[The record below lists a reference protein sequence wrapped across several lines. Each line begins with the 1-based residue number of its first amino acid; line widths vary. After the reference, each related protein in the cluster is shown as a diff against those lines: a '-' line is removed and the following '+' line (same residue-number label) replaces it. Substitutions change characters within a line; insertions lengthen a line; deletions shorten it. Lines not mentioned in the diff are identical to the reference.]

1 MTRKSKLTLGPESC
15 KEHCAAEQC
24 PSKEQDQVAT
34 IRSQLPEVVDRIVA
48 TCENRN
54 CFEHVEAEPLPSRRR
69 AVSILDSC
77 REIIFPG
84 YFGRQ
89 GIDRVNLRYRIGLEV
104 SELFDLLAAEIA
116 NAIRHECTR
125 HGHICQHCEES
136 GQEKALLFIQQLPEL
151 RALLASDVHA
161 AYQGDP
167 AAAGYDEII
176 FSYPGLHAIT
186 IYRIAHALYRLEVP
200 ILPRIMTEHAHS
212 ITGIDIHPGARIGRS
227 FFIDHGTGVVIGQ
240 TAVLGTRVK
249 LYQGVTL
256 GALAFRRDEAGQLE
270 RHTKRHPTLEDDVTV
285 YAGSTIL
292 GGETV
297 IGARS
302 VIGGNIWL
310 THSVPPDT
318 KVVLNPPEL
327 VYKRQPNG
335 GQSSPEVA
343 AADK

>member
-1 MTRKSKLTLGPESC
+1 MMPKAVKVPL
-15 KEHCAAEQC
+15 AAEQC
-24 PSKEQDQVAT
+24 PSKEPSQGT
-34 IRSQLPEVVDRIVA
+34 NFRSRLPEVVDQVVA
-48 TCENRN
+48 TCDSRT
-54 CFEHVEAEPLPSRRR
+54 CFEHVEAEPLPSR
-69 AVSILDSC
+69 AEAINILETC
-77 REIIFPG
+77 RDLLFPG
-84 YFGRQ
+84 YFGSQ
-89 GIDRVNLRYRIGLEV
+89 GIDRINLKYRIGLEI
-104 SELFDLLAAEIA
+104 SGLFDRLAEEIA

-125 HGHICQHCEES
+125 HGQVCQHCEEA
-136 GQEKALLFIQQLPEL
+136 GQERAFRFLQRLPDL

-167 AAAGYDEII
+167 AAAGFDEII

-186 IYRIAHALYRLEVP
+186 VYRIAHELYRLEVP

-212 ITGIDIHPGARIGRS
+212 ITGIDIHPGAQIGSS
-227 FFIDHGTGVVIGQ
+227 FFIDHGTGVVIGE
-240 TAVLGTRVK
+240 TAILGKGIK

-256 GALAFRRDEAGQLE
+256 GALAFKRDEAGELE

-302 VIGGNIWL
+302 VIGGNVWL
-310 THSVPPDT
+310 IHSVPPDT

-327 VYKRQPNG
+327 VYKRQ
-335 GQSSPEVA
+335 
-343 AADK
+343 

>member
-1 MTRKSKLTLGPESC
+1 MRKKTPKTPEIPL
-15 KEHCAAEQC
+15 ANDQC
-24 PSKEQDQVAT
+24 PSKEPAGAADF
-34 IRSQLPEVVDRIVA
+34 RSHLPEVVAQMVA
-48 TCENRN
+48 TCNSHT
-54 CFEHVEAEPLPSRRR
+54 CFEHIAAEPLPSRSQ
-69 AVSILDSC
+69 AVAILKTC
-77 REIIFPG
+77 RELIFPG
-84 YFGRQ
+84 YFGNK
-89 GIDRVNLRYRIGLEV
+89 GIDRINLEYRIGLEI
-104 SELFDLLAAEIA
+104 SGLFNCLAEEIA

-125 HGHICQHCEES
+125 HGQICQHCEEA
-136 GQEKALLFIQQLPEL
+136 GQEKAFLFLERLPQL
-151 RALLASDVHA
+151 RQRLASDVQA

-167 AAAGYDEII
+167 AAAGFDEII

-186 IYRIAHALYRLEVP
+186 IYRIANELYRLEVP

-212 ITGIDIHPGARIGRS
+212 ITGIDIHPGAQIGES

-240 TAVLGTRVK
+240 TAVLGKRVK

-256 GALAFRRDEAGQLE
+256 GALAFRRDEAGELE

-292 GGETV
+292 GGETIV
-297 IGARS
+297 GARS

-327 VYKRQPNG
+327 VYKK
-335 GQSSPEVA
+335 S
-343 AADK
+343 

>member
-1 MTRKSKLTLGPESC
+1 MTTDAES
-15 KEHCAAEQC
+15 C
-24 PSKEQDQVAT
+24 PSKESPQSANF
-34 IRSQLPEVVDRIVA
+34 RARLPEVVDRIVA
-48 TCENRN
+48 TCDSRK
-54 CFEHVEAEPLPSRRR
+54 CFEHVEAEALPSR
-69 AVSILDSC
+69 SQTIGILETC
-77 REIIFPG
+77 RDLLFPG
-84 YFGRQ
+84 YFGSQ
-89 GIDRVNLRYRIGLEV
+89 GIDRINLKYRIGLEV
-104 SELFDLLAAEIA
+104 SSLFDRLSQEIA

-125 HGHICQHCEES
+125 HGQTCRHCEEA
-136 GQEKALLFIQQLPEL
+136 GQDKAFSFVQCLPEL

-167 AAAGYDEII
+167 AAAGFDEII
-176 FSYPGLHAIT
+176 FSYPGLRAVT
-186 IYRIAHALYRLEVP
+186 IYRIAYALHRLEVP

-212 ITGIDIHPGARIGRS
+212 VTGIDIHPGAQIGEA

-240 TAVLGTRVK
+240 TAVLGRGVR

-256 GALAFRRDEAGQLE
+256 GALAFKRDQDGQLE
-270 RHTKRHPTLEDDVTV
+270 RQTKRHPTLEDDVTV

-292 GGETV
+292 GGKTV

-327 VYKRQPNG
+327 LFK
-335 GQSSPEVA
+335 
-343 AADK
+343 KH

>member
-1 MTRKSKLTLGPESC
+1 MPRKNKLPMHPDFC
-15 KEHCAAEQC
+15 DQEQC
-24 PSKEQDQVAT
+24 ATEPCPGKEPDSGLGHRA
-34 IRSQLPEVVDRIVA
+34 RLPEVVERIVA
-48 TCENRN
+48 TCQDRS

-69 AVSILDSC
+69 AIAILDSC

-84 YFGRQ
+84 YFGHQ
-89 GIDRVNLRYRIGLEV
+89 GIDRVNLEYRIGLEV
-104 SELFDLLAAEIA
+104 SELFDRLATEIA

-125 HGHICQHCEES
+125 HGHTCQHCDEA
-136 GQEKALLFIQQLPEL
+136 GQEKALHFLQQLPQL
-151 RALLASDVHA
+151 RAVLASDVQA

-186 IYRIAHALYRLEVP
+186 IYRIAHALLRLEVP
-200 ILPRIMTEHAHS
+200 VLPRIMTEHAHS
-212 ITGIDIHPGARIGRS
+212 ITGIDIHPGASIDQA

-240 TAVLGTRVK
+240 TAVLGKRVK
-249 LYQGVTL
+249 IYQGVTL
-256 GALAFRRDEAGQLE
+256 GALAFRRDEQGGLQ
-270 RHTKRHPTLEDDVTV
+270 RDIKRHPTLEDDVTV

-327 VYKRQPNG
+327 VYKTQKNGQQPAG
-335 GQSSPEVA
+335 G
-343 AADK
+343 K

>member
-1 MTRKSKLTLGPESC
+1 MPPKKKLPLKTEPCSNQQCG
-15 KEHCAAEQC
+15 AEQC
-24 PSKEQDQVAT
+24 ASKEPGPAAG
-34 IRSQLPEVVDRIVA
+34 IRAQLPEVVDRIVA
-48 TCENRN
+48 TCETRN

-69 AVSILDSC
+69 AIAILESC

-84 YFGRQ
+84 YFGSQ
-89 GIDRVNLRYRIGLEV
+89 GIDRINLKYRVGLEV
-104 SELFDLLAAEIA
+104 SELFDRLASEIA

-125 HGHICQHCEES
+125 HGHICRHCEEA
-136 GQEKALLFIQQLPEL
+136 GQDKALLFLQRLPEL
-151 RALLASDVHA
+151 RAVLASDVQA

-186 IYRIAHALYRLEVP
+186 IYRIANELYRLEVP

-212 ITGIDIHPGARIGRS
+212 ITGIDIHPGARIGES

-240 TAVLGTRVK
+240 TAVLGKRVK

-256 GALAFRRDEAGQLE
+256 GALAFRRDEAGELD

-292 GGETV
+292 GGDTV

-310 THSVPPDT
+310 TNSVPPDT

-327 VYKRQPNG
+327 VYKRQANG
-335 GQSSPEVA
+335 GSS
-343 AADK
+343 K

>member
-1 MTRKSKLTLGPESC
+1 MKPQTTIPPISRTN
-15 KEHCAAEQC
+15 AADPC
-24 PSKEQDQVAT
+24 PSKETPARAANY
-34 IRSQLPEVVDRIVA
+34 RSQLPEVVDQIVA
-48 TCENRN
+48 TCETRN
-54 CFEHVEAEPLPSRRR
+54 CFEHVEAEPLPSRGR
-69 AVSILDSC
+69 AIGILETC
-77 REIIFPG
+77 RDLIFPG
-84 YFGRQ
+84 YFGSQ
-89 GIDRVNLRYRIGLEV
+89 GIDRVNLKYRIGLEV
-104 SELFDLLAAEIA
+104 SGLFDRLAAEIA

-125 HGHICQHCEES
+125 HGKACQHCEES
-136 GQEKALLFIQQLPEL
+136 GQEKAFLFLQRLPEL
-151 RALLASDVHA
+151 RALLASDVQA

-167 AAAGYDEII
+167 AAAGFDEII

-186 IYRIAHALYRLEVP
+186 IYRIAHELYRLEVP

-240 TAVLGTRVK
+240 TAVLGERVK

-256 GALAFRRDEAGQLE
+256 GALAFRRDEDGELD
-270 RHTKRHPTLEDDVTV
+270 RFTKRHPTLEDDVTV

-302 VIGGNIWL
+302 IIGGNIWL

-327 VYKRQPNG
+327 LYKK
-335 GQSSPEVA
+335 S
-343 AADK
+343 